1 MRAEQHVG
9 WERDFPVRYLLV
21 RDDMS
26 GEEEDEGVLWGR
38 CAEVEGLFMDAP
50 PLPREVLTLRGC
62 PRESP
67 LVQAVAD
74 SAEPVRLLGDGM
86 LSIEPVDPS
95 NDGPARFWDLEDTT
109 VLAQWPTPG
118 VPGRVDIV
126 VGTGVREDDCWGGKR
141 LPSSPRFGLW
151 FPSIRGDSPSGGCR
165 SVDGLFTPRPRRPTP
180 PVHLIGCEPAAP
192 LLALLCRRPLP
203 QEGAPTTLRPL
214 DRHGRTMTRYRH
226 GRTMTRYRLDLHTV
240 EARPSVL
247 GGALID
253 VTITDPGDNHPTLA
267 ARAVWESWSD
277 GVPTR
282 PNRWARFD
290 AEGRSEW
297 LDLTSVG
304 PYEPEGLSGGTYHL
318 DGQHVT
324 DRTGLLLALG
334 EALLGPG
341 ANYGGCL
348 DSVADHLC
356 GGTSVVPPFTLV
368 RHHADIARHALAGHV
383 MHHLGG
389 LSYFEVTLNL
399 LREKGVTVVL
409 R

>member
-1 MRAEQHVG
+1 MQSEEHVG

-21 RDDMS
+21 RDDIS
-26 GEEEDEGVLWGR
+26 GEEEGVLWGR

-62 PRESP
+62 PRESL

-74 SAEPVRLLGDGM
+74 SAQPVQLLGDGM

-95 NDGPARFWDLEDTT
+95 NDGPALFWDLEDTA

-118 VPGRVDIV
+118 DPGRVDVV
-126 VGTGVREDDCWGGKR
+126 VGTGVREEDYWGSKR
-141 LPSSPRFGLW
+141 LPSSPRFDLW
-151 FPSIRGDSPSGGCR
+151 FPSIRGDSPSGSCR
-165 SVDGLFTPRPRRPTP
+165 SIDGLFTPRPQRPTQ

-192 LLALLCRRPLP
+192 LLALLCRSLP
-203 QEGAPTTLRPL
+203 QKGAPITLRPL
-214 DRHGRTMTRYRH
+214 DRHGRTMTRYR
-226 GRTMTRYRLDLHTV
+226 LDLDTV

-253 VTITDPGDNHPTLA
+253 VTITDPGDDRPTLA
-267 ARAVWESWSD
+267 ARQVWEIWSD
-277 GVPTR
+277 GVPTL
-282 PNRWARFD
+282 PNQWAQFD
-290 AEGRSEW
+290 AKGQSEW
-297 LDLTSVG
+297 LDLTRVD

-324 DRTGLLLALG
+324 DRTSMLLALG

-341 ANYGGCL
+341 ANYGRCL
-348 DSVADHLC
+348 DSVQDYL
-356 GGTSVVPPFTLV
+356 GGGPSVVPPFTLV
-368 RHHADIARHALAGHV
+368 WHHADIARQALAGHV

-389 LSYFEVTLNL
+389 RSYFEVTVDL
-399 LREKGVTVVL
+399 LRKRGVTVVL
-409 R
+409 Q